1 MGLLYGVI
9 PMALINFV
17 YALLENINY
26 PSFTYNEDYFIY
38 DLQT

>member
-1 MGLLYGVI
+1 MLITTLLLSVMELLYGVI

-26 PSFTYNEDYFIY
+26 LFY
-38 DLQT
+38 L